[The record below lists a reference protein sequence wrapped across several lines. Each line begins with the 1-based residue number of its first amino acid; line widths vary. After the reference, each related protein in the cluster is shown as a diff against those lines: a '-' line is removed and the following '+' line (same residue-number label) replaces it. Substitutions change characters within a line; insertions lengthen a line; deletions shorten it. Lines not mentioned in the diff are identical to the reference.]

1 MTKFLPPFSSTQMYD
16 CCFVMKLYK
25 MTEKLSKTMLDGG
38 GITTG
43 SAMTPVVK
51 SQAGKV
57 FQPWF
62 QENQSAAINLVN
74 FIAILSNR
82 FGESAGE
89 VAVDVFAIVAHC
101 AFSAWN
107 IFNKRKVINP
117 ASSVSTGIRNMNKFF
132 LYGQKARVELE
143 MGFFRHGGPGII
155 LSPKQK
161 NPETKIIN
169 QEVLLQ
175 FPGCTVYLMYEGEA
189 LEVAKGKFTIAGI
202 LDKSVSIATIIK
214 AGDLQWPL
222 TKDEPVVKL
231 DSLNYLFSLPMV
243 DGGSLSYGVTFS
255 EHRSSLSSLD
265 TFLSEHSCF
274 STSTTIRTKNID
286 WKEFAPRIE
295 DYNNVLVKAIAQ
307 GTGQIVKGIFMCS
320 NIYSTQR
327 RKMDSKLVRLKEIRM
342 METNKSRANKRL
354 KRVRNLSKMTEN
366 LSKAT
371 LDVVEAA
378 TGSVMTPMVNSQA
391 GKKLLASV
399 PGEVL
404 FASLDAVNKI
414 LSAAEGAEKQVLSAT
429 TIATTRIVTDSGQ
442 CTNTAWNL
450 IKIRKAIN
458 PASYVSTGI
467 LRNTGKERI

>member
-1 MTKFLPPFSSTQMYD
+1 
-16 CCFVMKLYK
+16 
-25 MTEKLSKTMLDGG
+25 
-38 GITTG
+38 
-43 SAMTPVVK
+43 
-51 SQAGKV
+51 
-57 FQPWF
+57 
-62 QENQSAAINLVN
+62 
-74 FIAILSNR
+74 
-82 FGESAGE
+82 
-89 VAVDVFAIVAHC
+89 
-101 AFSAWN
+101 
-107 IFNKRKVINP
+107 
-117 ASSVSTGIRNMNKFF
+117 
-132 LYGQKARVELE
+132 
-143 MGFFRHGGPGII
+143 MGFFRHGGPEII

-161 NPETKIIN
+161 NPETKLIN

-189 LEVAKGKFTIAGI
+189 LEVAKGKFTIARV
-202 LDKSVSIATIIK
+202 LDKSVAIATIIK

-231 DSLNYLFSLPMV
+231 DSLNYLFSLPLV

-255 EHRSSLSSLD
+255 EQYRSSLSSLNS
-265 TFLSEHSCF
+265 FLSEHSCF
-274 STSTTIRTKNID
+274 SASTAIRTKNID

-295 DYNNVLVKAIAQ
+295 DYNNVLAKAIAQ

-320 NIYSTQR
+320 NIYSTQ
-327 RKMDSKLVRLKEIRM
+327 VRNVGEMLLTRGAEEENGFKAREIERNTNGGD
-342 METNKSRANKRL
+342 TNKNSANKRL

-414 LSAAEGAEKQVLSAT
+414 LSAAEVAEKQVLSAT
-429 TIATTRIVTDSGQ
+429 TIATSRIVTDRFGENAGEITEDMLATTGQ

-467 LRNTGKERI
+467 LRNAGKERI

>member
-1 MTKFLPPFSSTQMYD
+1 MYD
-16 CCFVMKLYK
+16 EIIDAAEVDERHAL
-25 MTEKLSKTMLDGG
+25 
-38 GITTG
+38 TTT
-43 SAMTPVVK
+43 SEAPK
-51 SQAGKV
+51 
-57 FQPWF
+57 
-62 QENQSAAINLVN
+62 N
-74 FIAILSNR
+74 FLC
-82 FGESAGE
+82 GE
-89 VAVDVFAIVAHC
+89 
-101 AFSAWN
+101 
-107 IFNKRKVINP
+107 
-117 ASSVSTGIRNMNKFF
+117 
-132 LYGQKARVELE
+132 KARVEFE
-143 MGFFRHGGPGII
+143 MGFFRHGGPEII

-161 NPETKIIN
+161 NPETKLIN

-189 LEVAKGKFTIAGI
+189 LEVAKGKFTIARV
-202 LDKSVSIATIIK
+202 LDKSVAIATIIK

-231 DSLNYLFSLPMV
+231 DSLNYLFSLPLV

-255 EHRSSLSSLD
+255 EQYRSSLSSLD
-265 TFLSEHSCF
+265 SFLSEHSCF
-274 STSTTIRTKNID
+274 SASTAIRTKNID

-295 DYNNVLVKAIAQ
+295 DYNNVLAKAIAQ

-320 NIYSTQR
+320 NIYSTQNIGR
-327 RKMDSKLVRLKEIRM
+327 DTSHLNLNYLNSEESWEKQVRDVGEMLLTRGAEEENGFKAREIERNTNGGD
-342 METNKSRANKRL
+342 TNKSRANKRL

-414 LSAAEGAEKQVLSAT
+414 LSAAEVAEIQVLSAT
-429 TIATTRIVTDSGQ
+429 TIATSRIVTDRFGENAGEITEDMLATTGQ

-467 LRNTGKERI
+467 LRNAGKERI

>member
-1 MTKFLPPFSSTQMYD
+1 MYD
-16 CCFVMKLYK
+16 EIIDAAEVDERHAL
-25 MTEKLSKTMLDGG
+25 
-38 GITTG
+38 TTT
-43 SAMTPVVK
+43 SEAPK
-51 SQAGKV
+51 
-57 FQPWF
+57 
-62 QENQSAAINLVN
+62 N
-74 FIAILSNR
+74 FLC
-82 FGESAGE
+82 GE
-89 VAVDVFAIVAHC
+89 
-101 AFSAWN
+101 
-107 IFNKRKVINP
+107 
-117 ASSVSTGIRNMNKFF
+117 
-132 LYGQKARVELE
+132 KARVEFE
-143 MGFFRHGGPGII
+143 MGFFRHGGPEII

-161 NPETKIIN
+161 NPETKLIN

-189 LEVAKGKFTIAGI
+189 LEVAKGKFTIARV
-202 LDKSVSIATIIK
+202 LDKSVAIATIIK

-231 DSLNYLFSLPMV
+231 DSLNYLFSLPLV

-255 EHRSSLSSLD
+255 EQYRSSLSSLD
-265 TFLSEHSCF
+265 SFLSEHSCF
-274 STSTTIRTKNID
+274 SASTAIRTKNID

-295 DYNNVLVKAIAQ
+295 DYNNVLAKAIAQ

-320 NIYSTQR
+320 NIYSTQ
-327 RKMDSKLVRLKEIRM
+327 VRDVGEMLLTRGAEEENGFKAREIERNTNGGD
-342 METNKSRANKRL
+342 TNKSRANKRL

-414 LSAAEGAEKQVLSAT
+414 LSAAEVAEIQVLSAT
-429 TIATTRIVTDSGQ
+429 TIATSRIVTDRFGENAGEITEDMLATTGQ

-467 LRNTGKERI
+467 LRNAGKERI